1 MKPDFNNISIF
12 TAIADQNAKAPI
24 TIDQSVGVAPFTRST
39 KATGNILTSWK
50 SILPAEMEQ
59 RIEVKMGE
67 SSSVFDAAHAA
78 SENTVFVLTLGE
90 NFIENIAYLRAFR
103 TAFAIRFDKA
113 PVLAVSV
120 ENETDF
126 RAMFKLMAA
135 ILGEATILLT
145 SDALM
150 ERYLEDE
157 AQLQNTIDA
166 LGGAHILET
175 TTEKYI
181 QLLLA

>member
-12 TAIADQNAKAPI
+12 TAIADQNIKSPI
-24 TIDQSVGVAPFTRST
+24 VIDQSAGVLPFTRST
-39 KATGNILTSWK
+39 KATGNILTSWA
-50 SILPAEMEQ
+50 SILPSDMEH
-59 RIEVKMGE
+59 RIDVKMGE
-67 SSSVFDAAHAA
+67 NSSVFSSANAAL
-78 SENTVFVLTLGE
+78 ENTVFVLTLGE

-103 TAFAIRFDKA
+103 TAYAIRFQKT
-113 PVLAVSV
+113 PIIAVSV

-166 LGGAHILET
+166 LGGAHILEIA
-175 TTEKYI
+175 TEKYI